1 MIKRS
6 WCFVAA
12 MTLLVVTVSSSPSYS
27 VGMAKLIIKVI
38 DENNQPIDGAQVR
51 VRFQGGGL
59 DKDRK
64 RGVTDEEG
72 MFSAS
77 GLSSDGSTG
86 GGVDKEGYYT
96 SVFHHDFY
104 RNSFGIWQPWGKEL
118 NVAMRP
124 VVNPVPMHVLDLGV
138 QFPDFGKNIGFDL
151 IKADWVIPYGQGTH
165 ADFIFK
171 IDRQYDD
178 TDNYEVKM
186 TLTFSNPLDGI
197 QVVKEG
203 LGGDFNAGS
212 RYRLPRTAPID
223 GYQPKLQSLLSRGS
237 YGWHSDRAD
246 DNNYIFRVRSEIDEG
261 GNLKRAM
268 YGKIRGN
275 LDIYASGEISMHY
288 YLNPDYTRNLE
299 FDPKRNLSVGDLSR
313 GNLTHP

>member
-1 MIKRS
+1 MINRS
-6 WCFVAA
+6 WCLTVVLALFVVIVLSG
-12 MTLLVVTVSSSPSYS
+12 TSYS
-27 VGMAKLIIKVI
+27 AGMAKLIIKVV
-38 DENNQPIDGAQVR
+38 DENGHPVEGAKVEYI
-51 VRFQGGGL
+51 FQGGGL
-59 DKDRK
+59 ADDSTY
-64 RGVTDEEG
+64 GETDG
-72 MFSAS
+72 KGIDSAS

-104 RNSFGIWQPWGKEL
+104 RTRFGIWQPWGKEL
-118 NVAMRP
+118 RVTMRP
-124 VVNPVPMHVLDLGV
+124 VVNPVPMHVLDLAV
-138 QFPDFGKNIGFDL
+138 QFPDYGKNIGFDL

-165 ADFIFK
+165 ADFVFK
-171 IDRQYDD
+171 IERQYDN

-186 TLTFSNPLDGI
+186 KLTFSNPLDGI
-197 QVVKEG
+197 QVLKEDQ
-203 LGGDFNAGS
+203 GGDFNAGS
-212 RYRLPRTAPID
+212 RYRLPRTAPVD
-223 GYQPKLQSLLSRGS
+223 GYQPKLQSLLSGGR
-237 YGWHSDRAD
+237 YGWHSYRAN
-246 DNNYIFRVRSEIDEG
+246 DNNYIFRVRSEVDEV

-299 FDPKRNLSVGDLSR
+299 FDPKRNLSVGDITR